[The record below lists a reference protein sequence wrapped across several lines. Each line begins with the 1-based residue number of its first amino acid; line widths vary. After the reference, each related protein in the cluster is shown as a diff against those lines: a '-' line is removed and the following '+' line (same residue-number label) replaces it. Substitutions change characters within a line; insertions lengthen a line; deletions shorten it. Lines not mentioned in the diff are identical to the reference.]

1 MNRRLSYAEWG
12 ELVRRAQTGEEKA
25 FEELY
30 YASYDY
36 LYTVCFKSG
45 VPEEEIGDVLQDTY
59 LKIFKNLGSINDPER
74 FLPWAAMIA
83 KNMGRDRGR
92 QRKNYYE
99 HNDLMGDTSTEEEQG
114 IDTMATDEMDPCYS
128 PEAALDR
135 AATSKIVSEMI
146 AELPGKKEN

>member
-1 MNRRLSYAEWG
+1 MIRRDL
-12 ELVRRAQTGEEKA
+12 
-25 FEELY
+25 
-30 YASYDY
+30 
-36 LYTVCFKSG
+36 
-45 VPEEEIGDVLQDTY
+45 
-59 LKIFKNLGSINDPER
+59 
-74 FLPWAAMIA
+74 IA

-114 IDTMATDEMDPCYS
+114 IDTLATDEMDPCYS

-146 AELPGKKEN
+146 AELPEGQRNCIILWCNGWSTSDIRERAGNSGRDCKDKDLPGKKEN